1 MTEQQVQVIEQDQL
15 VRIRLNRPDKK
26 NAFSQAMYRICEE
39 ALKNADN
46 DLKIKAVVF
55 ESSGDSFSSGND
67 LNDFLAVENLDESA
81 PPFRFLH
88 TLNQVTVPVV
98 AKVNGLAIGIGT
110 TLLLHCDL
118 VYSSDQAVFALPFV
132 KLGLLPEAGSS
143 LLLPRLC
150 GHQKASELLLLGN
163 NFDAHQ
169 AQQLGIVNQI
179 FSAEQLDEQ
188 VEAVL
193 SQLAGQ
199 SAQALRTSKKLI
211 KAPQQSVAER
221 ISLEAGYFAN
231 ALASDAAKEAI
242 AAKLQK
248 K

>member
-1 MTEQQVQVIEQDQL
+1 MAEQQVQVIEQGDL
-15 VRIRLNRPDKK
+15 VRIRLNRPEKK
-26 NAFSQAMYRICEE
+26 NAFSQAMYQSCEK
-39 ALKNADN
+39 ALTQADN
-46 DLKIKAVVF
+46 DPKVKAVVF

-88 TLNQVTVPVV
+88 VLNRVTVPVV

-118 VYSSDQAVFALPFV
+118 VYCSDQAVFALPFV

-150 GHQKASELLLLGN
+150 GHQMASELLLLGN
-163 NFDAHQ
+163 NFDGQ
-169 AQQLGIVNQI
+169 KAQQLGLVNAV
-179 FSAEQLDEQ
+179 FTVEQLDDE
-188 VEAVL
+188 VELIL
-193 SQLAGQ
+193 SQLTSQ
-199 SAQALRTSKKLI
+199 SGQALRTSKQLI
-211 KAPQQSVAER
+211 KAPQQAVAER

-231 ALASDAAKEAI
+231 ALASDAAKQAI